1 MAFQINTNLDA
12 FNAYNALSKVS
23 AQTSKAQLRLATMKK
38 INSVADDTSGFKV
51 GKELE
56 AGNLKMKAQ
65 LNNISSG
72 KNWLSTAESALILV
86 DDKLNQ
92 IIAKQEDAKDPLKSQ
107 ESLQKDVKAIADEIA
122 SILTNTKINGTDV
135 LASVASSFGS
145 GGSASSV
152 INIGAQ
158 VDMSTNQATLTALQ
172 AGNAA
177 SLTTDVAAANGFQA
191 DIKAALGYIG
201 NYSQTFASREEYL
214 TASIANNTALIS
226 SLFDADMAMEQLNA
240 TKGQIGTQIGTAML
254 GTLNAAPQNILSL
267 FR

>member
-1 MAFQINTNLDA
+1 
-12 FNAYNALSKVS
+12 
-23 AQTSKAQLRLATMKK
+23 MKK

-92 IIAKQEDAKDPLKSQ
+92 IIAKQEDAKDPLKDQ
-107 ESLQKDVKAIADEIA
+107 TSLQNDVKAIADEIQ

-135 LASVASSFGS
+135 LASTNSSFGS

-158 VDMSTNQATLTALQ
+158 IDLTTNQAALTCCT
-172 AGNAA
+172 GW
-177 SLTTDVAAANGFQA
+177 
-191 DIKAALGYIG
+191 
-201 NYSQTFASREEYL
+201 
-214 TASIANNTALIS
+214 
-226 SLFDADMAMEQLNA
+226 
-240 TKGQIGTQIGTAML
+240 
-254 GTLNAAPQNILSL
+254 
-267 FR
+267 

>member
-1 MAFQINTNLDA
+1 MIRN
-12 FNAYNALSKVS
+12 
-23 AQTSKAQLRLATMKK
+23 K
-38 INSVADDTSGFKV
+38 INSVGDDTSGFKV

-92 IIAKQEDAKDPLKSQ
+92 IIAKQEDAKDPLKSATSIQ
-107 ESLQKDVKAIADEIA
+107 GDIKAIADEIQ
-122 SILTNTKINGTDV
+122 SILSNTKINGSDV
-135 LASVASSFGS
+135 LASAASSFGS
-145 GGSASSV
+145 GGSAASV

-158 VDMSTNQATLTALQ
+158 LDVTGNQAALD
-172 AGNAA
+172 AVKLGNAG
-177 SLTTDVAAANGFQA
+177 SLTQDVTAFQA
-191 DIKAALGYIG
+191 DVKTALGYIG

-214 TASIANNTALIS
+214 TSSIANNTALIS
-226 SLFDADMAMEQLNA
+226 SIFDADMAMEQLNA

-254 GTLNAAPQNILSL
+254 GTLNAAPQSLLSL

>member
-12 FNAYNALSKVS
+12 FNAYNALVKTS
-23 AQTSKAQLRLATMKK
+23 AQTSQAQLRLATMKR
-38 INSVADDTSGFKV
+38 INSVSDDTSGFKV

-72 KNWLSTAESALILV
+72 KNWLATAESALILV

-92 IIAKQEDAKDPLKSQ
+92 IIAKEEDAKDPLKSAT
-107 ESLQKDVKAIADEIA
+107 SLQNDIKALADEID
-122 SILTNTKINGTDV
+122 SILDNTKINGTDV
-135 LASVASSFGS
+135 LASVAQSFGS

-158 VDMSTNQATLTALQ
+158 IDLGSNQAALTAVQ
-172 AGNAA
+172 AGDAT
-177 SLTTDVAAANGFQA
+177 SLTQSVTDFQA
-191 DIKAALGYIG
+191 DIKTALGYIG

-214 TASIANNTALIS
+214 TSSIANNTALIS
-226 SLFDADMAMEQLNA
+226 SIFDADMAMEQLNA
-240 TKGQIGTQIGTAML
+240 TKGQIGTQIVTAML
-254 GTLNAAPQNILSL
+254 STLNAAPQNILSL

>member
-23 AQTSKAQLRLATMKK
+23 AQTAKAQLRLATMKK

-92 IIAKQEDAKDPLKSQ
+92 IIAKQEDAKDPLKSAS
-107 ESLQKDVKAIADEIA
+107 SLQNDVKAIADEIQ
-122 SILTNTKINGTDV
+122 SILSNTKINGTDV
-135 LASVASSFGS
+135 LASANSSFGS

-158 VDMSTNQATLTALQ
+158 VDLTTNQAALD
-172 AGNAA
+172 AVKLGNAGA
-177 SLTTDVAAANGFQA
+177 LTQDVTNFQA
-191 DIKAALGYIG
+191 DVKSALGYIG

-226 SLFDADMAMEQLNA
+226 SLFDADMAMEQLNS
-240 TKGQIGTQIGTAML
+240 TKGQIGTQIGTSML

>member
-23 AQTSKAQLRLATMKK
+23 AQTSKAQLRLATMKR

-72 KNWLSTAESALILV
+72 KNWLATAESALILV

-92 IIAKQEDAKDPLKSQ
+92 IIAKQEDAKDPLKSST
-107 ESLQKDVKAIADEIA
+107 SLQNDIKALADEID
-122 SILTNTKINGTDV
+122 SILDNTKINGTDV
-135 LASVASSFGS
+135 LASTAQSFGS

-158 VDMSTNQATLTALQ
+158 IDLTANGAALTAVQAGDAGSLTEDVTDLQ
-172 AGNAA
+172 AAVK
-177 SLTTDVAAANGFQA
+177 T
-191 DIKAALGYIG
+191 ALGYIG
-201 NYSQTFASREEYL
+201 NYSQTFSSREEYL
-214 TASIANNTALIS
+214 TSSIANNTALIS
-226 SLFDADMAMEQLNA
+226 SIFDADMAMEQLNA

>member
-12 FNAYNALSKVS
+12 FNAYNALVKTN
-23 AQTSKAQLRLATMKK
+23 AQTAKAQLRLATMKK
-38 INSVADDTSGFKV
+38 INSVGDDTSGFKV

-107 ESLQKDVKAIADEIA
+107 TSLQADVKSIADEIQ
-122 SILTNTKINGTDV
+122 SILSNTKINGTDV
-135 LASVASSFGS
+135 LLSAASSFGS

-152 INIGAQ
+152 VNIGAQ
-158 VDMSTNQATLTALQ
+158 IDLTANQAALDVVKLGGTTALTQ
-172 AGNAA
+172 GV
-177 SLTTDVAAANGFQA
+177 TDFQA
-191 DIKAALGYIG
+191 DVKTALGYIG
-201 NYSQTFASREEYL
+201 NYSQTFDSRSEYL
-214 TASIANNTALIS
+214 TSSIANNTALIS
-226 SLFDADMAMEQLNA
+226 SIFDADMAMEQLTA

>member
-23 AQTSKAQLRLATMKK
+23 AQTTKAQLRLATMKK
-38 INSVADDTSGFKV
+38 INSVGDDTSGFKV

-65 LNNISSG
+65 LSNISSG

-92 IIAKQEDAKDPLKSQ
+92 IMAKQEDAKDPLKSATSIQ
-107 ESLQKDVKAIADEIA
+107 NDIKAIADEIN
-122 SILTNTKINGTDV
+122 SILTNTKINGSDV
-135 LASVASSFGS
+135 LASAASSFGS
-145 GGSASSV
+145 GGSAASV

-158 VDMSTNQATLTALQ
+158 VDMTSNQAALTAVQ
-172 AGNAA
+172 AGNAG
-177 SLTTDVAAANGFQA
+177 SLTQDVTAFQA
-191 DIKAALGYIG
+191 DVKTALGYIG
-201 NYSQTFASREEYL
+201 NYSQTFASREEFL

-254 GTLNAAPQNILSL
+254 GTLNAAPQSLLSL

>member
-1 MAFQINTNLDA
+1 MSFQINTNLDA
-12 FNAYNALSKVS
+12 LNAYNALAKVN
-23 AQTSKAQLRLATMKK
+23 AQTAKAQLRLATMKK

-92 IIAKQEDAKDPLKSQ
+92 IIAKQEDAKDPLKDAASIQ
-107 ESLQKDVKAIADEIA
+107 NDIKAIADEIQ
-122 SILTNTKINGTDV
+122 SILDNTAINGTNV
-135 LASVASSFGS
+135 LQSADFSFGS

-152 INIGAQ
+152 INIGAK
-158 VDMSTNQATLTALQ
+158 VDMTSNQAALDAVKAGDAGSLTQDVTALQ
-172 AGNAA
+172 
-177 SLTTDVAAANGFQA
+177 SDV
-191 DIKAALGYIG
+191 KAALGYIG

-214 TASIANNTALIS
+214 TAAIANNTALIS

-254 GTLNAAPQNILSL
+254 GTLNAAPQNLLTL

>member
-12 FNAYNALSKVS
+12 FNAYNALAKTS
-23 AQTSKAQLRLATMKK
+23 ASTNKAQLRLATMKK
-38 INSVADDTSGFKV
+38 INSVGDDTSGFKV

-92 IIAKQEDAKDPLKSQ
+92 IIAKQEDAKDPLKSAT
-107 ESLQKDVKAIADEIA
+107 SLQGDIKAIADEIQ
-122 SILTNTKINGTDV
+122 SILLNTNINGTNV
-135 LASVASSFGS
+135 LSSVDRSFGS

-158 VDMSTNQATLTALQ
+158 LDVTGNQAALD
-172 AGNAA
+172 AVKLGNAG
-177 SLTTDVAAANGFQA
+177 SLTQDVTAFQA
-191 DIKAALGYIG
+191 DVKTALGYIG

-214 TASIANNTALIS
+214 TSSIANNTALIS
-226 SLFDADMAMEQLNA
+226 SIFDADMAMEQLNA

-254 GTLNAAPQNILSL
+254 GTLNAAPQSLLSL

>member
-23 AQTSKAQLRLATMKK
+23 AQTAKAQLRLATMKK
-38 INSVADDTSGFKV
+38 INSVGDDTSGFKV

-92 IIAKQEDAKDPLKSQ
+92 IIAKQEDAKDPLKSST
-107 ESLQKDVKAIADEIA
+107 SLQGDIKAIADEIN

-135 LASVASSFGS
+135 LASAASSFGS

-158 VDMSTNQATLTALQ
+158 VDMTSNQAALTAVQ
-172 AGNAA
+172 AGNVG
-177 SLTTDVAAANGFQA
+177 SLTQDVTAFQA
-191 DIKAALGYIG
+191 DVKTALGYIG

-214 TASIANNTALIS
+214 TSSIANNTALIS
-226 SLFDADMAMEQLNA
+226 SIFDADMAMEQLNA

-254 GTLNAAPQNILSL
+254 GTLNAAPQSLLSL

>member
-12 FNAYNALSKVS
+12 FNAYNALAKTS
-23 AQTSKAQLRLATMKK
+23 ASTNKAQLRLATMKK
-38 INSVADDTSGFKV
+38 INSVGDDTSGFKV

-92 IIAKQEDAKDPLKSQ
+92 IIAKQEDAKDPLKSST
-107 ESLQKDVKAIADEIA
+107 SLQNDIKAIADEIS

-135 LASVASSFGS
+135 LASVAQSFGS

-158 VDMSTNQATLTALQ
+158 VNLTSNQAALTAVQ
-172 AGNAA
+172 AGNVG
-177 SLTTDVAAANGFQA
+177 SLTQDVAAFQA
-191 DIKAALGYIG
+191 DVKTALGYIG

-214 TASIANNTALIS
+214 TSSIANNTALIS
-226 SLFDADMAMEQLNA
+226 SIFDADMAMEQLNA

-254 GTLNAAPQNILSL
+254 GTLNAAPQSLLSL

>member
-23 AQTSKAQLRLATMKK
+23 AQTNKAQLRLATMKK
-38 INSVADDTSGFKV
+38 INSVGDDTSGFKV

-65 LNNISSG
+65 LSNISSG

-107 ESLQKDVKAIADEIA
+107 ESLQKDVKAIADEIQ
-122 SILTNTKINGTDV
+122 SILSNTKINGTDV
-135 LASVASSFGS
+135 LASANSSFGS

-158 VDMSTNQATLTALQ
+158 VDLTSNQTALDAVK
-172 AGNAA
+172 AGDAG
-177 SLTTDVAAANGFQA
+177 SLTTAVTDFQA
-191 DIKAALGYIG
+191 DVKTALGYIG

-254 GTLNAAPQNILSL
+254 GTLNAAPQSLLSL

>member
-12 FNAYNALSKVS
+12 FNAYNALAKVS
-23 AQTSKAQLRLATMKK
+23 AQTTKAQLRLATMKK
-38 INSVADDTSGFKV
+38 INNVGDDTSGFKV

-65 LNNISSG
+65 LNNIASG
-72 KNWLSTAESALILV
+72 KNWLATAESALILV

-92 IIAKQEDAKDPLKSQ
+92 IIAKQEDAKDPLKDQ
-107 ESLQKDVKAIADEIA
+107 ASLQKDVKAIADEIN
-122 SILTNTKINGTDV
+122 SILTNTKINGIDV
-135 LASVASSFGS
+135 LASVAQSFGS

-152 INIGAQ
+152 VNIGAQ
-158 VDMSTNQATLTALQ
+158 IDLTSNQAALTAVQ
-172 AGNAA
+172 AGNAG
-177 SLTTDVAAANGFQA
+177 SLTQSVTDFQS
-191 DIKAALGYIG
+191 DIKTALGYIG
-201 NYSQTFASREEYL
+201 NYSQTFESRSEYL
-214 TASIANNTALIS
+214 TSSIANNTATIS
-226 SLFDADMAMEQLNA
+226 HIFDADMAMEQLNA

>member
-12 FNAYNALSKVS
+12 LNAYTALTRVN
-23 AQTSKAQLRLATMKK
+23 AQTSKAQLRLATMKR
-38 INSVADDTSGFKV
+38 INNVADDTSGFKV

-72 KNWLSTAESALILV
+72 KNWLATAESALILV

-92 IIAKQEDAKDPLKSQ
+92 IIAKQEDAKDPLKSAT
-107 ESLQKDVKAIADEIA
+107 SLQNDIKALADEID
-122 SILTNTKINGTDV
+122 SILDNTKINGTDV
-135 LASVASSFGS
+135 LASVAQSFGS

-158 VDMSTNQATLTALQ
+158 IDLTANGAALTAVQAGNGGSLTQDVTALQ
-172 AGNAA
+172 A
-177 SLTTDVAAANGFQA
+177 
-191 DIKAALGYIG
+191 DIKTALGYIG

-214 TASIANNTALIS
+214 TSSIANNTALIS
-226 SLFDADMAMEQLNA
+226 SIFDADMAMEQLNA

-254 GTLNAAPQNILSL
+254 GTLNAAPQSLLSL

>member
-12 FNAYNALSKVS
+12 FNAYNALAKTS
-23 AQTSKAQLRLATMKK
+23 ASTTKAQLRLATMKK
-38 INSVADDTSGFKV
+38 INSVGDDTSGFKV

-92 IIAKQEDAKDPLKSQ
+92 IIAKQEDAKDPLKSAT
-107 ESLQKDVKAIADEIA
+107 SLQNDIKALADEID
-122 SILTNTKINGTDV
+122 SILDNTKINGTDV
-135 LASVASSFGS
+135 LASAAQSFGS
-145 GGSASSV
+145 GGSAASV

-158 VDMSTNQATLTALQ
+158 IDMTSNQAALTAVQ
-172 AGNAA
+172 AGNAG
-177 SLTTDVAAANGFQA
+177 SLTQGVTDFQA
-191 DIKAALGYIG
+191 DVKTALGYIG

-214 TASIANNTALIS
+214 TSSIANNTALIS
-226 SLFDADMAMEQLNA
+226 SIFDADMAMEQLNA

>member
-12 FNAYNALSKVS
+12 FNAYNALAKTS
-23 AQTSKAQLRLATMKK
+23 ASTNKAQLRLATMKK
-38 INSVADDTSGFKV
+38 INSVGDDTSGFKV

-92 IIAKQEDAKDPLKSQ
+92 IIAKQEDAKDPLKSATSIQ
-107 ESLQKDVKAIADEIA
+107 GDIKAIADEIQ
-122 SILTNTKINGTDV
+122 SILSNTKINGSDV
-135 LASVASSFGS
+135 LASAASSFGS
-145 GGSASSV
+145 GGSAASV

-158 VDMSTNQATLTALQ
+158 LDVTGNQAALD
-172 AGNAA
+172 AVKLGNAG
-177 SLTTDVAAANGFQA
+177 SLTQDVTAFQA
-191 DIKAALGYIG
+191 DVKTALGYIG

-226 SLFDADMAMEQLNA
+226 SIFDADMAMEQLNA

-254 GTLNAAPQNILSL
+254 GTLNAAPQSLLSL

>member
-1 MAFQINTNLDA
+1 MSFQINTNLDA
-12 FNAYNALSKVS
+12 FNAYNALAKTS
-23 AQTSKAQLRLATMKK
+23 ASTNKAQLRLATMKK

-92 IIAKQEDAKDPLKSQ
+92 IIAKQEDAKDPLKSAT
-107 ESLQKDVKAIADEIA
+107 SLQNDIKAIADEIN
-122 SILTNTKINGTDV
+122 SILTNTKINGSDV
-135 LASVASSFGS
+135 LSTTAVSFGS
-145 GGSASSV
+145 GGTTSSSV
-152 INIGAQ
+152 NIGTQ
-158 VDMSTNQATLTALQ
+158 IDMASNQAALTAVQ
-172 AGNAA
+172 AGNAG
-177 SLTTDVAAANGFQA
+177 SLTQDVVAFQA
-191 DIKAALGYIG
+191 DVKAALGYIG

-254 GTLNAAPQNILSL
+254 GTLNAAPQSLLSL

>member
-23 AQTSKAQLRLATMKK
+23 AQTNKAQLRLATMKK
-38 INSVADDTSGFKV
+38 INSVGDDTSGFKV

-65 LNNISSG
+65 LSNISSG

-92 IIAKQEDAKDPLKSQ
+92 IIAKQEDAKDPLKSATSIQ
-107 ESLQKDVKAIADEIA
+107 NDIKAIADEIN
-122 SILTNTKINGTDV
+122 SILTNTKINGSDV
-135 LASVASSFGS
+135 LASAASSFGS

-158 VDMSTNQATLTALQ
+158 VDMTSNQAALTAVQ
-172 AGNAA
+172 AGNAG
-177 SLTTDVAAANGFQA
+177 SLTQNVTDFQA
-191 DIKAALGYIG
+191 DIKTALGYIG
-201 NYSQTFASREEYL
+201 NYSQTFASREEFL

-254 GTLNAAPQNILSL
+254 GTLNAAPQSLLSL

>member
-12 FNAYNALSKVS
+12 FNAYNALAKTS
-23 AQTSKAQLRLATMKK
+23 ASTNKAQLRLATMKK
-38 INSVADDTSGFKV
+38 INSVGDDTSGFKV

-92 IIAKQEDAKDPLKSQ
+92 IIAKQEDAKDPLKSATSIQ
-107 ESLQKDVKAIADEIA
+107 GDIKAIADEIQ
-122 SILTNTKINGTDV
+122 SILSNTKINGSDV
-135 LASVASSFGS
+135 LASAASSFGS
-145 GGSASSV
+145 GGSAASV

-158 VDMSTNQATLTALQ
+158 LDVTGNQAALD
-172 AGNAA
+172 AVKLGNAG
-177 SLTTDVAAANGFQA
+177 SLTQDVTAFQA
-191 DIKAALGYIG
+191 DVKTALGYIG

-214 TASIANNTALIS
+214 TSSIANNTALIS
-226 SLFDADMAMEQLNA
+226 SIFDADMAMEQLNA

-254 GTLNAAPQNILSL
+254 GTLNAAPQSLLSL